1 MVILMAAA
9 IVSLTSAL
17 GISLWEGVFWKYIAI
32 TLEPETCSFCHDCR
46 ALLAETV
53 SEGYVLL
60 ELYNLEDIRAFAI
73 ENGAEYTICDYT
85 VSIYKGKCNNQK
97 KGRIGI
103 ANTICGS
110 DLKINHQKVMENC
123 RVGNSP

>member
-53 SEGYVLL
+53 SEGYVPL

-97 KGRIGI
+97 KG
-103 ANTICGS
+103 ANWYRKY
-110 DLKINHQKVMENC
+110 DLWFRFEN
-123 RVGNSP
+123 

>member
-32 TLEPETCSFCHDCR
+32 TLEP
-46 ALLAETV
+46 ETV

-97 KGRIGI
+97 KG
-103 ANTICGS
+103 ANWYRKY
-110 DLKINHQKVMENC
+110 DLWFRFEN
-123 RVGNSP
+123 